1 MDRMTKRGNLSLPQ
15 LAERYHIRSIFGGSI
30 AYYSS
35 AEGGERDL
43 RAVSNSICCHE
54 FHLIHRGEASVT
66 IGGEDI
72 ALHRGDLLLVHPF
85 QPVDCH
91 FPPTVESEGLL
102 LDDEVYQRQLQL
114 GGSDVS
120 IHNLGNPSPY
130 LFHLDEEQLAGL
142 GGILQQIKHTIDYT
156 HIYKEEMLLSLVHV
170 CLLFISELP
179 FDRRLATPDFRHKQN
194 ILQIFFALARKYF
207 RSERQISF
215 YSDKLNISSTYL
227 SRVVRELTG
236 NSINHYLNNLAFEEA
251 CTLLR
256 ASDKNIGEVALALH
270 FNDQSAFT
278 NFFKAHAG
286 CTPSAYQIKL
296 RSSAKS

>member
-1 MDRMTKRGNLSLPQ
+1 MTKRGNLSLPQ
-15 LAERYHIRSIFGGSI
+15 LAERYHIRSIFGDSI

-35 AEGGERDL
+35 SEGGERDL

-54 FHLIHRGEASVT
+54 FHLIHQGTASVNM
-66 IGGEDI
+66 GGEDI
-72 ALHRGDLLLVHPF
+72 ALHRGDLLLLHPF

-91 FPPTVESEGLL
+91 FPPEVESEGLL
-102 LDDEVYQRQLQL
+102 LEDEVYQRQLQL

-120 IHNLGNPSPY
+120 IQNLGKPAPF
-130 LFHLDEEQLAGL
+130 LFHLDEGQLAEL
-142 GGILQQIKHTIDYT
+142 GGILKQIKHTIDYT
-156 HIYKEEMLLSLVHV
+156 HIYKEEMLHSLVHV

-179 FDRRLATPDFRHKQN
+179 FDRRLVTPDFRHKQN
-194 ILQIFFALARKYF
+194 ILQIFFTLAHKYF
-207 RSERQISF
+207 RTERQIGF
-215 YSDKLNISSTYL
+215 YADKLNISSTYL

-236 NSINHYLNNLAFEEA
+236 NSINHYLNNLTFEEA

-256 ASDKNIGEVALALH
+256 TSDKNIGEIALGLH

-286 CTPSAYQIKL
+286 CSPKSYQTKV
-296 RSSAKS
+296 RG